1 MLIKF
6 GYPVQTEA
14 YLETFLFPL
23 KNDWQVTCSKQGKSD
38 VKLSHSM

>member
-1 MLIKF
+1 MIMKF

-23 KNDWQVTCSKQGKSD
+23 RNDWKVARSKQSKYD
-38 VKLSHSM
+38 VKLSHYM